1 MLDLMLELA
10 SPCSWPVRDDI
21 RSPEPG
27 QEIPLFRRQRQER
40 GRQVAQTERASEVC
54 TVLTMVPQQAAQL
67 LVY

>member
-54 TVLTMVPQQAAQL
+54 INYYGTAAAAQL